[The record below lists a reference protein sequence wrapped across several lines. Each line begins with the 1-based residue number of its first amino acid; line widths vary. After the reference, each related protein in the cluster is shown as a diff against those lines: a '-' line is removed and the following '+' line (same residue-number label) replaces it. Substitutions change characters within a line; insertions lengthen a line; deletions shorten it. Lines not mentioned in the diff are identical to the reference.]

1 MNGVWLLLLTTAGL
15 AELNSDYMLLTMFL
29 LQHESRLEEKTPREL
44 ENMWFNTIM
53 HFIMTMLEPHQ
64 TVYKI

>member
-29 LQHESRLEEKTPREL
+29 LQHESRLEEKTPQGVREHVIQYNHAFYHDNAGAPSDSL
-44 ENMWFNTIM
+44 
-53 HFIMTMLEPHQ
+53 
-64 TVYKI
+64 